1 MPRRLYACT
10 PSRVNTWLDCPRRYR
25 MTYLDRPSPQKG
37 PPWAHN
43 TVGAAVHLAL
53 SRWWSEPLERR
64 TPAAARTLLHRA
76 WSGDGFADDQQSERH
91 RRHAGDMVE

>member
-1 MPRRLYACT
+1 VQLGLEGMPTALFVCT
-10 PSRVNTWLDCPRRYR
+10 PSRLTSWLDCPRRYR

-53 SRWWSEPLERR
+53 ARWWSVPAERR
-64 TPAAARTLLHRA
+64 TGAGARRLIDTGWRTE
-76 WSGDGFADDQQSERH
+76 GFADDASAER
-91 RRHAGDMVE
+91 